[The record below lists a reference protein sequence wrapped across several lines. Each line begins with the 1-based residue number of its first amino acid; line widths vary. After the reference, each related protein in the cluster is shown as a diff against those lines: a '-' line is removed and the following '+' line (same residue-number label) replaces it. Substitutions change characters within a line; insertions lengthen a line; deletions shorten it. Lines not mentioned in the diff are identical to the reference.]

1 MSFKEDIFAKI
12 VTFITVTV
20 LLASMIL
27 EAFYIYNERNEIDE
41 LHQRLAR
48 AESNINSLVNTNE
61 TLNKKNT
68 ELQEF
73 KDNWETLVILTDNE
87 LCVELRNDLS
97 ERPELIPSAAIEES
111 LSNEEA
117 DRIVKEEED
126 PEECKACFNFPD
138 PENKDWLIPLNHENE
153 ESLTYLFYA
162 RAEDIERGKVIDLLY
177 EIPVYHGNGNPRKD
191 ENGDIIWN
199 CIAYDAGS
207 GWQITLEEEAE
218 E

>member
-97 ERPELIPSAAIEES
+97 ERPELIPSAYEPVVQNGFQHK
-111 LSNEEA
+111 SN
-117 DRIVKEEED
+117 
-126 PEECKACFNFPD
+126 
-138 PENKDWLIPLNHENE
+138 LNHLNCELLNKHI
-153 ESLTYLFYA
+153 LTMLPYPA
-162 RAEDIERGKVIDLLY
+162 
-177 EIPVYHGNGNPRKD
+177 
-191 ENGDIIWN
+191 
-199 CIAYDAGS
+199 
-207 GWQITLEEEAE
+207 
-218 E
+218 